1 MKLNQCKHIYTVRGE
16 NRTEN
21 HLFLFYDN
29 YNSVFITIFNILL
42 KLCKCQYASFI
53 ERTFW
58 VCFFYHFIIHTCV
71 AVTPS
76 AVQNYSMGS
85 YSNLHTER

>member
-1 MKLNQCKHIYTVRGE
+1 MKLNQYIRIYTVRGE

-42 KLCKCQYASFI
+42 KLCKCQYTSII

-58 VCFFYHFIIHTCV
+58 VCFF
-71 AVTPS
+71 
-76 AVQNYSMGS
+76 
-85 YSNLHTER
+85 